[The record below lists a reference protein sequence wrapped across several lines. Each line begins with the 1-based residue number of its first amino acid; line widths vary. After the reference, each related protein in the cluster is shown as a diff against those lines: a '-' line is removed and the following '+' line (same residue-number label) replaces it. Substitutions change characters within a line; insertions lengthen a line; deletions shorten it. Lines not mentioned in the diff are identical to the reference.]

1 MVALFDSMG
10 ISKMFNVMDNY
21 SYYSS
26 EKPLYPDVPTNL
38 RLSFSQVGETNAK
51 EVALEYFVISRIFRM
66 RLKTNINLIALL
78 YIINILFTLY

>member
-21 SYYSS
+21 SYYSF

-51 EVALEYFVISRIFRM
+51 EVALEYLEKQNRS
-66 RLKTNINLIALL
+66 
-78 YIINILFTLY
+78 